1 MLKINHYNLK
11 DFLKKSKYRTI
22 ILSAA
27 LFLTFDLGVL
37 LPNII
42 VSSQLK
48 RDAVKI
54 NLAGRQRMLSQR
66 MTKALLQVR
75 SAQQNN
81 QDFTRYQEE
90 LALTSQLFDDTL
102 LGFNVGKTVT
112 GGNGNPVLLEAVEG
126 EKAKSI
132 ISQAKDIWVPYKQKL
147 LPIIES
153 KDALTPQKL
162 DDAQAYA
169 NENNLKLLDLMNQL
183 TTEQQDIAD
192 NKANTLQIIQTI
204 GLFLALT
211 NFFILLSHSLRKLK
225 NADAQIDK
233 ASVEIATLNEQLQ
246 KENIRMK
253 TELDITREVQ
263 RLILPTSDELA
274 QIPDLEIAGF
284 MQPASE
290 VGGDYYDVIYH
301 NGQVKIGIGD
311 VTGHGLES
319 GMLMLMV
326 QTAVRTLLVNNE
338 TDPKKFLDTLNRTIY
353 SNVQR
358 MNSQKNMTLCLVDYQ
373 DGKVRISGQHEE
385 MLVVRRGGLVQ
396 RVDTVDLGFPIGLEE
411 DISQLIAYADIQI
424 YPGDTVVLYTDG
436 ITEAEDKNRV
446 QYGIK
451 RLMEVIKENWQ
462 QSAEEIKQAV
472 IDDLWEYMGT
482 QKPLDD
488 ITLVVLKRK
497 RLTKG
502 VGSRE

>member
-1 MLKINHYNLK
+1 MLKTNNYNLK
-11 DFLKKSKYRTI
+11 NILNKNKYRTI
-22 ILSAA
+22 ILSAI

-81 QDFTRYQEE
+81 QGFTRYQEE
-90 LALTSQLFDDTL
+90 LALTYQLFDDTL
-102 LGFNVGKTVT
+102 LGFDIGKTVT
-112 GGNGNPVLLEAVEG
+112 GGDGNPVLLEAVEG

-147 LPIIES
+147 LSIIES
-153 KDALTPQKL
+153 KDALPLTKL

-169 NENNLKLLDLMNQL
+169 DQNNLKLLDLMNQL
-183 TTEQQDIAD
+183 TTEQQNIAD
-192 NKANTLQIIQTI
+192 NKANALQIIQTI

-225 NADAQIDK
+225 DADAQIEK
-233 ASVEIATLNEQLQ
+233 ASAEIAALNGQLQ
-246 KENIRMK
+246 KDNIRMK

-263 RLILPTSDELA
+263 RLILPNSDELA
-274 QIPDLEIAGF
+274 KIPDLDIAGF

-353 SNVQR
+353 NNVQR

-411 DISQLIAYADIQI
+411 DISQFIAYADIQI
-424 YPGDTVVLYTDG
+424 YPGDTLVLYTDG

-502 VGSRE
+502 

>member
-1 MLKINHYNLK
+1 MLKINHYKLK
-11 DFLKKSKYRTI
+11 DFFNKSKYRTI
-22 ILSAA
+22 ILSAT

-90 LALTSQLFDDTL
+90 LALTYQLFDDTL
-102 LGFNVGKTVT
+102 LGFDVGKMVT
-112 GGNGNPVLLEAVEG
+112 GGNGNPVLLQAVEG

-169 NENNLKLLDLMNQL
+169 DENNLKLLDLMNQL

-192 NKANTLQIIQTI
+192 TKANTLQIIQTI

-225 NADAQIDK
+225 NADAQINK
-233 ASVEIATLNEQLQ
+233 ASAEIAALNEQLQ

-274 QIPDLEIAGF
+274 KIPDLEIAGF

-311 VTGHGLES
+311 VTGYGLES

-411 DISQLIAYADIQI
+411 DISQFIAYADIQI

-497 RLTKG
+497 RLTRG
-502 VGSRE
+502 

>member
-1 MLKINHYNLK
+1 MLKVNNYNLK
-11 DFLKKSKYRTI
+11 TFLTKSKYRTI

-66 MTKALLQVR
+66 MAKALLQVK

-81 QDFTRYQEE
+81 QDFTSFQKE
-90 LALTSQLFDDTL
+90 LALTYQLFDDTL
-102 LGFNVGKTVT
+102 LGFDTGKIVT
-112 GGNGNPVLLEAVEG
+112 GGNGKPVFLEAVEG

-132 ISQAKDIWVPYKQKL
+132 ISQANNIWVPYKQKL
-147 LPIIES
+147 LPVIES
-153 KDALTPQKL
+153 TDSLPLEKL
-162 DDAQAYA
+162 NDAQASA
-169 NENNLKLLDLMNQL
+169 DQNNLKLLDLMNQL

-192 NKANTLQIIQTI
+192 SKANTLQIIQTI
-204 GLFLALT
+204 GLFLALI

-225 NADAQIDK
+225 DGDAQIEK
-233 ASVEIATLNEQLQ
+233 ASLAIAALNKQLQ
-246 KENIRMK
+246 QDNIRMK

-274 QIPDLEIAGF
+274 KIPDLEIAGF

-290 VGGDYYDVIYH
+290 VGGDYYDVMYH

-326 QTAVRTLLVNNE
+326 QTAIRTLLLNNE
-338 TDPKKFLDTLNRTIY
+338 TDPIKFLDTVNQTIY

-358 MNSQKNMTLCLVDYQ
+358 MNSEKNMTLCLVDYQ
-373 DGKVRISGQHEE
+373 DGKVRVSGQHEE

-411 DISQLIAYADIQI
+411 DISQFIAYADVQI

-436 ITEAEDKNRV
+436 ITEAENMNRV
-446 QYGIK
+446 QYGLK
-451 RLMEVIKENWQ
+451 RLMEIIKENWQ

-472 IDDLWEYMGT
+472 IDDLWEHMGT
-482 QKPLDD
+482 KKPLDD

-497 RLTKG
+497 RLTRG
-502 VGSRE
+502 

>member
-1 MLKINHYNLK
+1 MRFHCKNWMMLKHTHA
-11 DFLKKSKYRTI
+11 DQT
-22 ILSAA
+22 
-27 LFLTFDLGVL
+27 
-37 LPNII
+37 
-42 VSSQLK
+42 
-48 RDAVKI
+48 
-54 NLAGRQRMLSQR
+54 
-66 MTKALLQVR
+66 
-75 SAQQNN
+75 
-81 QDFTRYQEE
+81 
-90 LALTSQLFDDTL
+90 
-102 LGFNVGKTVT
+102 
-112 GGNGNPVLLEAVEG
+112 
-126 EKAKSI
+126 
-132 ISQAKDIWVPYKQKL
+132 
-147 LPIIES
+147 
-153 KDALTPQKL
+153 
-162 DDAQAYA
+162 
-169 NENNLKLLDLMNQL
+169 NLKLLDLMNQL

-192 NKANTLQIIQTI
+192 NKANTLQVIQTL
-204 GLFLALT
+204 GLSLALT

-225 NADAQIDK
+225 NADAQIDQ
-233 ASVEIATLNEQLQ
+233 ASAEIATLNEQLQ

-274 QIPDLEIAGF
+274 KIPDLVIAGF

-311 VTGHGLES
+311 VTGHRLES

-326 QTAVRTLLVNNE
+326 QTVVRTLLVNNE

-373 DGKVRISGQHEE
+373 DGKMRISGQHEE

-411 DISQLIAYADIQI
+411 DISQFIAYADIQI
-424 YPGDTVVLYTDG
+424 YPGDTVVFYTDG

-497 RLTKG
+497 RLTRG
-502 VGSRE
+502 

>member
-11 DFLKKSKYRTI
+11 DFLNKSKYRTI

-112 GGNGNPVLLEAVEG
+112 GGNGNPVLLEPVEG

-169 NENNLKLLDLMNQL
+169 DENNLKLLDLMNQL

-411 DISQLIAYADIQI
+411 DISQFIAYADIQI